1 MKIRS
6 IILKNSI
13 VVIFSFFLLA
23 VAGPSQA
30 EDPWNSY
37 KGWSG
42 VETLSNQSSWYLG
55 IVKKDYLIQ
64 DFQVF
69 LKWYKYMNNTTDMR
83 PNHWRINSAALSG
96 QGRQLWICRGV
107 WYYVGWPHNKWFW
120 STPSQL
126 KPSFTMADD
135 RTLLKTDNPPEGKWL
150 GKVNEVKIA
159 GVGYIESGITG
170 FNIVDEI
177 TGSNYGVGGKDR
189 YDEYINGGIL
199 VKDIQ
204 EGKHRIRPEVT
215 LKTSF
220 DDGVVD
226 GVYKNF
232 SLTFVNNRA
241 VTFYVDR
248 QDPVAGW

>member
-1 MKIRS
+1 
-6 IILKNSI
+6 
-13 VVIFSFFLLA
+13 
-23 VAGPSQA
+23 
-30 EDPWNSY
+30 
-37 KGWSG
+37 
-42 VETLSNQSSWYLG
+42 
-55 IVKKDYLIQ
+55 
-64 DFQVF
+64 
-69 LKWYKYMNNTTDMR
+69 
-83 PNHWRINSAALSG
+83 
-96 QGRQLWICRGV
+96 
-107 WYYVGWPHNKWFW
+107 
-120 STPSQL
+120 
-126 KPSFTMADD
+126 
-135 RTLLKTDNPPEGKWL
+135 
-150 GKVNEVKIA
+150 VKIA

-177 TGSNYGVGGKDR
+177 TGSNYGVEGKDR